1 VRRTDSG
8 YRLRTVLSAPE
19 AATAT
24 SPLTAAVPHAPRSAA
39 RPTITGHPLVGA
51 LLRGH
56 RGSWVG
62 TDLVFD
68 YRWLRCGDPGCTKG
82 ATVARTIT
90 YRLREVDK
98 GRRLKLLVTA
108 RNSSGRAT
116 ASSALTA
123 RIR

>member
-1 VRRTDSG
+1 
-8 YRLRTVLSAPE
+8 
-19 AATAT
+19 
-24 SPLTAAVPHAPRSAA
+24 
-39 RPTITGHPLVGA
+39 
-51 LLRGH
+51 
-56 RGSWVG
+56 
-62 TDLVFD
+62 
-68 YRWLRCGDPGCTKG
+68 
-82 ATVARTIT
+82 VARTIT